1 MTITLTE
8 DEARVIGVLL
18 EKSVTTPEQYPLSLN
33 ALVNGCNQKS
43 NRLPVT
49 KYTEEDVNNIIEGL
63 KAKHLI
69 QLETGFGSRVDK
81 YTHRFC
87 NTEFGDITLSDH
99 QQAIIT
105 ELLLRGA
112 QTAGELRGRCQR
124 LTSFNDMSDVEAA
137 INSLIAYQPT
147 PLVEA
152 LPREAGKR
160 EVRYRHRFSI
170 PVSATEPQPASP
182 SEEPA
187 HPDTLTHLRQ
197 ALEGVK
203 ATVAQLESRISALE
217 EEQEHK

>member
-33 ALVNGCNQKS
+33 ALINGCNQKS
-43 NRLPVT
+43 NRFPVT
-49 KYTEEDVNNIIEGL
+49 QYSEDDVTNIIEGL
-63 KAKHLI
+63 KAKRLI
-69 QLETGFGSRVDK
+69 QTETGFGSRVAK

-99 QQAIIT
+99 QQAIVT

-124 LTSFNDMSDVEAA
+124 LTTFTDMSDVEAA
-137 INSLIAYQPT
+137 INSLVAFQPDS
-147 PLVEA
+147 LVEA

-160 EVRYRHRFSI
+160 EVRYRQKFTQHTNGAS
-170 PVSATEPQPASP
+170 PETASP
-182 SEEPA
+182 SEPQNN
-187 HPDTLTHLRQ
+187 HDTLARLRQ
-197 ALEGVK
+197 DVLHMK
-203 ATVAQLESRISALE
+203 TTLAQLESRIEAME
-217 EEQEHK
+217 NHQP

>member
-33 ALVNGCNQKS
+33 ALINGCNQKS
-43 NRLPVT
+43 NRFPVT
-49 KYTEEDVNNIIEGL
+49 QYSEDDVTNIIEGL
-63 KAKHLI
+63 KAKRLI
-69 QLETGFGSRVDK
+69 QTETGFGSRVAK

-99 QQAIIT
+99 QQAIVT

-124 LTSFNDMSDVEAA
+124 LTTFTDMSDVEAA
-137 INSLIAYQPT
+137 INSLVAFQPDS
-147 PLVEA
+147 LVEA

-160 EVRYRHRFSI
+160 EVRYRQKFTQH
-170 PVSATEPQPASP
+170 TNGASP
-182 SEEPA
+182 ETASSSESQTN
-187 HPDTLTHLRQ
+187 HDTLARLRQ
-197 ALEGVK
+197 DVLHMK
-203 ATVAQLESRISALE
+203 TTLAQLESRIEAME
-217 EEQEHK
+217 NHQP